1 MKLKRCKYFSFLA
14 VILFSL
20 NAHALAPVES
30 LVLGNLSEQ
39 YSESETDPL
48 FYVFKHSSNLKP
60 DDIKGLRKSLV
71 IYRGFYEE
79 GKNLDKFCKV
89 PSKIDYVS
97 PLEVTQIKRSMMA
110 TLQYIA
116 LDLAARAIPQY
127 AKYFEFTR
135 EEYSNLVDGMVGN
148 YCSINLSVIS
158 KKELRNNLLLK
169 FDKEN
174 TFVLPTVE
182 TNPLFPKTLKTIV
195 PERNARENEFKYT
208 VKLFEHTC
216 SWGGDPRNP
225 GLLTTFLKDT
235 NLMAFIF
242 RQMAS
247 KSIDW
252 NDYKNKIVL
261 KEDSQTQPVWC
272 DGLICR
278 KTTKE
283 NFEQHVYHA
292 LGSNDVYDDF
302 RKLYCNEVQDLY
314 FTPKD
319 SDPKLVKIMNS
330 LTLDEEIF
338 LNSQLVALIT
348 GVPDFLLGVPKF
360 NNGED
365 VFRASIDQIMQE
377 WALKSVN
384 SFSKALLFEEP
395 LTLELVERK
404 QYFDK
409 VSPDLKV
416 AFDVNLGEFD
426 RINQSIGKVKMT
438 FEINVLKSYLRYYR
452 QAILDVDPRDKDE
465 KNRLNAQFKLQITQ
479 AVQDAKD
486 KLIIPPWKGDLEAIL
501 VNELGEQL
509 LLKQGEILH
518 LSDKGFQKI
527 LIEINYAPF
536 ALKYIN
542 HQFSMLKGAT
552 EHNK

>member
-1 MKLKRCKYFSFLA
+1 MKHKQCKIFSFLA
-14 VILFSL
+14 VIFYSL
-20 NAHALAPVES
+20 NLYALAPVES
-30 LVLGNLSEQ
+30 LVLGNMSEQ
-39 YSESETDPL
+39 YSENETDPL

-60 DDIKGLRKSLV
+60 EDVKGLRRELAV
-71 IYRGFYEE
+71 YRGFYEE
-79 GKNLDKFCKV
+79 GKNLDKFCKN
-89 PSKIDYVS
+89 PGKIDYVS
-97 PLEVTQIKRSMMA
+97 PLEVTQIKRSIMA

-116 LDLAARAIPQY
+116 LDLTTRAIPQY
-127 AKYFEFTR
+127 AKYFEFSR
-135 EEYSNLVDGMVGN
+135 DEYANLVNGLVGN

-158 KKELRNNLLLK
+158 KKELKNNLFLK

-174 TFVLPTVE
+174 TFALPSVDS
-182 TNPLFPKTLKTIV
+182 NPLFPKALKTII
-195 PERNARENEFKYT
+195 PERFARENEFKYT
-208 VKLFEHTC
+208 IKVFQHMC
-216 SWGGDPRNP
+216 SWGGDPRNA
-225 GLLTTFLKDT
+225 GLLIPFLKDA

-252 NDYKNKIVL
+252 NDYKNEVML

-278 KTTKE
+278 KSTKE

-292 LGSNDVYDDF
+292 LGSSDVYDDF
-302 RKLYCNEVQDLY
+302 RKLYCEEMQDIY

-319 SDPKLVKIMNS
+319 SDPKLAKIMNS
-330 LTLDEEIF
+330 LTLDEENF
-338 LNSQLVALIT
+338 LNSQLIALIT
-348 GVPDFLLGVPKF
+348 GIPDFLLGVPTLNK
-360 NNGED
+360 GED
-365 VFRASIDQIMQE
+365 VLRASIDQIMQE

-384 SFSKALLFEEP
+384 GFSKELLFEEP

-409 VSPDLKV
+409 VSPELKV

-426 RINQSIGKVKMT
+426 RINQTIGKVKMT
-438 FEINVLKSYLRYYR
+438 FEINILKSYLRYYR
-452 QAILDVDPRDKDE
+452 QAVLDLDPRDHAE
-465 KNRLNAQFKLQITQ
+465 KNRLTAQFKVQITQ
-479 AVQDAKD
+479 AVQDAKE

-501 VNELGEQL
+501 VNEIAEQL
-509 LLKQGEILH
+509 IAKQGDVLH

-527 LIEINYAPF
+527 IIEINYAPF

-542 HQFSMLKGAT
+542 HQFSMLKGST
-552 EHNK
+552 EQNK